1 MKAMNNEV
9 GPQAQVNK
17 KKPKL
22 LPVVAALTLVGGFQ
36 AATQFFAFKA
46 EYHSSLGWNVN
57 GIYPPWK
64 IVQWFSAWYEQ
75 FPEQLM
81 SAGGVG
87 SMVAAA
93 GLLAMAITKVVIG
106 NSSKANQYLHGSA
119 RWADKKDIQEAGLL
133 ARDKSTLD
141 LVTGKDAPTATGV
154 YVGGWQDKKGQ
165 FHYLRHSGPEHVLC
179 YAPTRSGKGVG
190 LVVPTLLSWPASAV
204 VTDLKGELW
213 ALTAGW
219 RKKHAKNKVLRFE
232 PAALDG
238 GVRWNPL
245 DEIRLGT
252 EYEVGDVQN
261 LAQLIVDPDGKGLE
275 SHWAKTSFSLL
286 VGVILH
292 ALYVAKQTGDY
303 ATLPKIDAMLADPD
317 KDISELWS
325 EMTTYSH
332 VNGQVHPAV
341 GSAARDMIDRPE
353 EEAGS
358 VLSTA
363 KSYLSLYRDPV
374 VARNVSRSDFR
385 IKDLM
390 HMDDP
395 ATLYIVTQPNDKARL
410 RPLVRIMAN
419 MTVRLLADKMDF
431 ENGRPVAHYKHRL
444 LMMLDEF
451 PSLGKLEILQES
463 LAFVAGYG
471 IKCYLICQD
480 INQLKSRETGY
491 GPDETITSNCHVQN
505 AYPPNRVETAEH
517 LSRLT
522 GQTTVVKE
530 QITTSGKRT
539 AAMMGQVSRTIQE
552 VQRPLLTPDE
562 CLRMPGPRKSASGD
576 IEEAG
581 DMVIYVAGYPAI
593 YGKQPLY
600 FKDPVFQ
607 ARAAIAAPSKSDY
620 TIEAIEVEE
629 AKGMVSL

>member
-1 MKAMNNEV
+1 MKALNNQV
-9 GPQAQVNK
+9 GPQAQVK
-17 KKPKL
+17 KKRKL
-22 LPVVAALTLVGGFQ
+22 LMPVLAVGTLGGGFQ
-36 AATQFFAFKA
+36 AATQYFAAKA
-46 EYHSSLGWNVN
+46 NYHPALGESFNS
-57 GIYPPWK
+57 IYPPWK
-64 IVQWFSAWYEQ
+64 IVEWYSVWHER
-75 FPEQLM
+75 FPEELM
-81 SAGGVG
+81 GAGGAG
-87 SMVAAA
+87 TMVAAA
-93 GLLAMAITKVVIG
+93 GLLAMSITKIVTA
-106 NSSKANQYLHGSA
+106 NSSKVNQYLHGSA

-133 ARDKSTLD
+133 PREKTL
-141 LVTGKDAPTATGV
+141 LQTVTGKDTPTPTGV
-154 YVGGWQDKKGQ
+154 YVGGWQDKNGE

-190 LVVPTLLSWPASAV
+190 LVVPTMLSWPASAV

-219 RKKHAKNKVLRFE
+219 RQKHAKNKVLRFE
-232 PAALDG
+232 PAAANG

-245 DEIRLGT
+245 DEIRLET

-275 SHWAKTSFSLL
+275 SHWAKTSFALL

-292 ALYVAKQTGDY
+292 ALYIAKHNGGY
-303 ATLPKIDAMLADPD
+303 ATLPKIDAMLADPER
-317 KDISELWS
+317 DISELWS
-325 EMTTYSH
+325 EMTTFGH

-341 GSAARDMIDRPE
+341 GAAARDMIDRPE
-353 EEAGS
+353 DEAGS

-410 RPLVRIMAN
+410 RPLVRIMVN
-419 MTVRLLADKMDF
+419 MVVRLLADKMDF
-431 ENGRPVAHYKHRL
+431 ENGRPVAHYKNRL

-539 AAMMGQVSRTIQE
+539 SAMMGQVSRTIQE

-562 CLRMPGPRKSASGD
+562 CLRMPGPRKSESGE
-576 IEEAG
+576 IEVAG
-581 DMVIYVAGYPAI
+581 DMVVYVAGYPAI

-607 ARAAIAAPSKSDY
+607 KRAAIPAPLKSDF
-620 TIEAIEVEE
+620 TVLVVEDE
-629 AKGMVSL
+629 EQDIQL